1 MKKSIALLAVMLFII
16 PLWGMAFAQEA
27 PPPAQAPGA
36 RRTAPPMMRRSDGP
50 VPGMGMRGPGK
61 WWKNSELMQKLGVR
75 GDQVE
80 KIERIFQDQRLQLI
94 DLHAAL
100 DKQEAILE
108 PLVEADQPNESQV
121 LTQIDKVAQ
130 ARANLE
136 KSNAQMLLAIR
147 RVLTVDQWKQLR
159 DQPGIGPFRHG
170 PGFGPPAPPPVPAP
184 PAAPR
189 TPGPPAD

>member
-1 MKKSIALLAVMLFII
+1 MKKSILLLAVMIFILPI
-16 PLWGMAFAQEA
+16 GGLALAQET
-27 PPPAQAPGA
+27 PPPAQAPA
-36 RRTAPPMMRRSDGP
+36 AKTMPPPMMHRSAGP
-50 VPGMGMRGPGK
+50 ASAMGLRGPGK

-75 GDQVE
+75 DDQIQRIE
-80 KIERIFQDQRLQLI
+80 KIFQDQRLQLI

-108 PLVEADQPNESQV
+108 PLVEADQPDESQV
-121 LTQIDKVAQ
+121 FAQIDKVAQ

-159 DQPGIGPFRHG
+159 DQPGIAPNRGGR
-170 PGFGPPAPPPVPAP
+170 GFGPPAPPAAP
-184 PAAPR
+184 P
-189 TPGPPAD
+189 PAL